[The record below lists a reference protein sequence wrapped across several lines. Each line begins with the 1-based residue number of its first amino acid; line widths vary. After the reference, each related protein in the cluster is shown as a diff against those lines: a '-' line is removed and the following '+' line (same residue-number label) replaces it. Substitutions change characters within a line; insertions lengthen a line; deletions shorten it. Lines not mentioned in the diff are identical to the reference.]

1 MKALRC
7 LFGLAAVCAVAAVT
21 ARSAMAATP
30 AVTLTPGSGPPGV
43 TLTVKGTGYGATE
56 AVDVYIDSTDMV
68 VASTTSAGAFSV
80 TFKVPVGTSV
90 GTHWVSAVGRVSGL
104 SAQKRFNVHENWP
117 EFGYS
122 ALDQRANPYESIL
135 NTSNV
140 GSLEEA
146 WSYTTGDFIDS
157 SPAVVNGV
165 VYVGS
170 GDGNVY
176 ALNAATGKLKW
187 SAATGGA
194 VVSSP
199 AVVGG
204 SVYVGSVNG
213 TVYALNAAT
222 GAVKWSDDLSILEP
236 SGFAGSPTVSNGI
249 VYIGGS
255 SGNLYALNAASGFS
269 NWAAPTGG
277 NIESAPAVAGGLV
290 YVRSR
295 DGVVYALKTTDGSQA
310 WTFETGP
317 PLNDES
323 VSNGVAISNGRLLV
337 SGNFDSFFYGVSAC
351 CGRLVWTEQN
361 GASEIFAS
369 PAVGG
374 GAVYQIATG
383 GDLFS
388 FPTSGGAQNYDVVD
402 AEGGSYASPAYANG
416 VLYLTETDSLHQFV
430 SDQFEAVRASDG
442 TVLWSASV
450 GGFGN
455 RSSAA
460 VSDGSVYV
468 GDSLG
473 TLHAYRLNGSLP
485 AIAKPSI
492 GKLKPNHSL
501 HVTTMR

>member
-7 LFGLAAVCAVAAVT
+7 LSVLAAVCAVAAVT
-21 ARSAMAATP
+21 AQSAMAAAP

-56 AVDVYIDSTDMV
+56 AVDVYFDSTDMV
-68 VASTTSAGAFSV
+68 VASTTGAGAFSV
-80 TFKVPVGTSV
+80 SFKVPASTSV

-104 SAQKRFNVHENWP
+104 SAQHRFNLYENWP
-117 EFGYS
+117 EFGYN
-122 ALDQRANPYESIL
+122 ALGQRANPYETTL
-135 NTSNV
+135 TMSNV
-140 GSLEEA
+140 GNLEEA
-146 WSYTTGDFIDS
+146 WSYTTGAAIDS
-157 SPAVVNGV
+157 SPAIVNGV

-170 GDGNVY
+170 IDGSVY
-176 ALNAATGKLKW
+176 ALNAATGNLKW

-194 VVSSP
+194 VISSP
-199 AVVGG
+199 AVAGG
-204 SVYVGSVNG
+204 SVYVGSANG
-213 TVYALNAAT
+213 TVYAFNAAT

-236 SGFAGSPTVSNGI
+236 SGLYGSPTVSNGI
-249 VYIGGS
+249 VYIGGN
-255 SGNLYALNAASGFS
+255 SGNLYALNASSGFS

-277 NIESAPAVAGGLV
+277 NIESAPVASGGRV

-295 DGVVYALKTTDGSQA
+295 DGYVYALNAANGSQA
-310 WTFETGP
+310 WQFGTGP
-317 PLNDES
+317 PLSDQS
-323 VSNGVAISNGRLLV
+323 VSNGVAISNGRLFA
-337 SGNFDSFFYGVSAC
+337 SSNYNGFFSAVSAC
-351 CGRLVWTEQN
+351 CRTPLWDDQD

-374 GAVYQIATG
+374 GAVYQITTG

-416 VLYLTETDSLHQFV
+416 VLYLTETDFLHQFV